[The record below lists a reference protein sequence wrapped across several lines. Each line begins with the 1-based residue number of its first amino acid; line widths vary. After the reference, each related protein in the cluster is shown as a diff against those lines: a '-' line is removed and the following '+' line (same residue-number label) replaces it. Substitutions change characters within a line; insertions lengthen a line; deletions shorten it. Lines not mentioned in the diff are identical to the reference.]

1 MARLCAVFARMDR
14 IDRKI
19 LELLR
24 QDSRLTGEQ
33 LGERVGLSPSA
44 AHRRVKALEES
55 GAIIGYRARL
65 SRAARGNPSTVFVAV
80 TLTDQRQATMLAF
93 ETALANTAQVAEAY
107 LMSGQS
113 DYLIKVLVP
122 DSDSYERIHREILSA
137 LPGVQR
143 LVSQFTIRTLE
154 SGE

>member
-1 MARLCAVFARMDR
+1 MDR

-19 LELLR
+19 LDLLR
-24 QDSRLTGEQ
+24 EDSRLTGEQ

-65 SRAARGNPSTVFVAV
+65 SRSARGNPSTVFVAV

>member
-1 MARLCAVFARMDR
+1 MLYARYLRMDR

-19 LELLR
+19 LDLLAR
-24 QDSRLTGEQ
+24 DSRLTGEQ

-55 GAIIGYRARL
+55 GAILGYRARL
-65 SRAARGNPSTVFVAV
+65 SRSARGNPSTVFVQV

-93 ETALANTAQVAEAY
+93 EEALAMTPQVAEAY

-113 DYLIKVLVP
+113 DYLVKVLVRE
-122 DSDSYERIHREILSA
+122 DDSYERIHREILSA

-154 SGE
+154 SGD